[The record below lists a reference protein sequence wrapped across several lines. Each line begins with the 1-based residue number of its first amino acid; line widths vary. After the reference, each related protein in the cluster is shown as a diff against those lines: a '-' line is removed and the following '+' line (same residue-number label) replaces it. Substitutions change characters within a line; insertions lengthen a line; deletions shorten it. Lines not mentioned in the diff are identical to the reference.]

1 MSGMDAINSL
11 VGGARQAQATFD
23 AAAEQVAAADL
34 PTAAN
39 PDPTNP
45 AHPSPPVNPEVDVA
59 GQLVTMTVAADMH
72 HITTAALRAAFSL
85 YRDSIDLIRPEGRPT
100 EG

>member
-1 MSGMDAINSL
+1 MDAINSL
-11 VGGARQAQATFD
+11 VGGLRQAQATFD
-23 AAAEQVAAADL
+23 GAAEQLAASDL
-34 PTAAN
+34 PTAKN

-72 HITTAALRAAFSL
+72 HITSAALRSAFSL
-85 YRDSIDLIRPEGRPT
+85 YRDSIDLLRPEHPHLD
-100 EG
+100 E